1 MENAL
6 NQRKTLLI
14 FPMCFDDGV
23 IVQSSAATLL
33 HQVFLAFQERH
44 KLTETSQDYIYFPIH
59 VQVTWL

>member
-1 MENAL
+1 MMGL
-6 NQRKTLLI
+6 
-14 FPMCFDDGV
+14 FV
-23 IVQSSAATLL
+23 VQSSAATLL